1 MILKSTKIALI
12 RHGEPKQLGLL
23 LGRTDIELSAL
34 GQQQLTNR
42 FNGLRFDRIIS
53 SPLKR
58 CAVVANSIAKERNI
72 KLEIDEQIKE
82 MNFGDWDGLSYDS
95 LWQQT
100 PSIGDFWQSPGKV
113 TPPNGETLV
122 NFNNRINQWWNT
134 LIRQQHGNVVVVT
147 HAGVIKQILNN
158 VLMDNDSNS
167 DIDNNIVGAYK
178 VNYAGIVNIEVT
190 LDEDG
195 YPWPVLVF

>member
-1 MILKSTKIALI
+1 MILKTTKIALI

-23 LGRTDIELSAL
+23 LGRTDLELSPV
-34 GQQQLTNR
+34 GEQQLTAKLDN
-42 FNGLRFDRIIS
+42 LLFDRIIS

-58 CAVVANSIAKERNI
+58 CAVIANLIASKRNV
-72 KLEIDEQIKE
+72 KLEVDEQIQE

-100 PSIGDFWQSPGKV
+100 PSIGDFWQNPDKV
-113 TPPNGETLV
+113 TPPNGETLIG
-122 NFNNRINQWWNT
+122 FNNRVNHWWNT
-134 LIRQQHGNVVVVT
+134 LIRQQQGNVVVVT

-158 VLMDNDSNS
+158 LLMANDSNS
-167 DIDNNIVGAYK
+167 HVDNNIVGAYK

>member
-1 MILKSTKIALI
+1 MKTKKIALI

-23 LGRTDIELSAL
+23 LGHTDIELSSL
-34 GQQQLTNR
+34 GKQQLTNR
-42 FNGLRFDRIIS
+42 FNGLTFDRIIS

-58 CAVVANSIAKERNI
+58 CAVMANLIAEERNI

-82 MNFGDWDGLSYDS
+82 MDFGDWDGLSYDS
-95 LWQQT
+95 LWHQT
-100 PSIGDFWQSPGKV
+100 PSIGDFWQSPTTV
-113 TPPNGETLV
+113 TPPNGESFHEFQT
-122 NFNNRINQWWNT
+122 RINNWWQK
-134 LIRQQHGNVVVVT
+134 LIREDESAVVVVT

-158 VLMDNDSNS
+158 LLMAKYSNS
-167 DIDNNIVGAYK
+167 HVDNNIVGAYK

>member
-1 MILKSTKIALI
+1 VILKTTKIALI

-23 LGRTDIELSAL
+23 LGHTDIELSAL
-34 GQQQLTNR
+34 GEQQLTNR
-42 FNGLRFDRIIS
+42 FNSLKFDRIIS

-58 CAVVANSIAKERNI
+58 CAVMANLIAKERNI

-82 MNFGDWDGLSYDS
+82 MDFGDWDGLSYDS

-100 PSIGDFWQSPGKV
+100 PSIGDFWQSPTTV
-113 TPPNGETLV
+113 TPPNGETLHEFQTRV
-122 NFNNRINQWWNT
+122 NNWWQK
-134 LIRQQHGNVVVVT
+134 LIRENKGDVVVVT

-158 VLMDNDSNS
+158 LLVVNYSN
-167 DIDNNIVGAYK
+167 IHVDNNIVGAYK